1 MCVFKLGGPRV
12 AIVITEQPSI
22 DIEGNITRLCETI
35 WGEVTAGDKKM
46 QVVSL
51 SVNPS
56 GENYSIEIS
65 VNGRKKTL
73 KGKYIARSAE
83 LNPPGLII
91 RPVPANPQLIS
102 VTCRDRTF
110 CGVPFRDTL
119 YRTQ

>member
-1 MCVFKLGGPRV
+1 
-12 AIVITEQPSI
+12 
-22 DIEGNITRLCETI
+22 
-35 WGEVTAGDKKM
+35 M

-83 LNPPGLII
+83 LNPPGLVI
-91 RPVPANPQLIS
+91 RPVPANPELIS
-102 VTCRDRTF
+102 VTCRDRSF